1 MLVVIRPK
9 QALLCRWMLELH
21 QHREQYHRDSCSR
34 TAMSSPASC
43 WKPCPAIAATRL
55 AKQKHLRG
63 CSAYALVW
71 MQNRPVGKHQAVS
84 GHSRPQ
90 LVLQQTLRSG

>member
-34 TAMSSPASC
+34 TAMSSPVSC
-43 WKPCPAIAATRL
+43 WGLWPVLVTATRKVKL
-55 AKQKHLRG
+55 KVLGRG
-63 CSAYALVW
+63 L
-71 MQNRPVGKHQAVS
+71 S
-84 GHSRPQ
+84 G
-90 LVLQQTLRSG
+90 